1 MAVPLAIFKNG
12 LRIAILSWLALYES
26 YDYLFGD
33 LHHRGGP
40 LFSTIDFA
48 LFLLVVWLL
57 RRGELRRPPLVET
70 PAQGA
75 VFERCGR

>member
-1 MAVPLAIFKNG
+1 VPLAIFKNG

-26 YDYLFGD
+26 ADYLVGD

-48 LFLLVVWLL
+48 LLLFVVWLL
-57 RRGELRRPPLVET
+57 RRGERRHTPLVET
-70 PAQGA
+70 NAQGA
-75 VFERCGR
+75 VFDHCRS